1 MIGMY
6 QVRFTRDI
14 LRENFY
20 NWKDSMCVLCSDM
33 KVIMYWSVCMWNSY
47 PMAVTQCANLFTYS
61 CYLSR
66 ACAQLLSRV
75 WLFAT
80 TWTVAHQAPPLSMEF
95 SRQGYWNGL
104 LFPIPGDLPDPEMEP
119 GSPALAGG
127 FFTTA
132 SPRKL
137 YYLNINAY
145 LIHAFSDYMSVSLPV
160 YRLENWDLI
169 IFWEF
174 LRIT

>member
-6 QVRFTRDI
+6 QVRFIRDI

-20 NWKDSMCVLCSDM
+20 NWKDSIRVLCSDM
-33 KVIMYWSVCMWNSY
+33 KVIRYWSVCCEMLTLRCHAKCKPLY
-47 PMAVTQCANLFTYS
+47 IFMV
-61 CYLSR
+61 LSR
-66 ACAQLLSRV
+66 ACAQLPSHV

-80 TWTVAHQAPPLSMEF
+80 TWTVAHQAPLSMEF
-95 SRQGYWNGL
+95 SRQGYWDGL
-104 LFPIPGDLPDPEMEP
+104 LFSTPGDLPDPEMEP

-137 YYLNINAY
+137 CYLTINAY
-145 LIHAFSDYMSVSLPV
+145 LIHTFSD
-160 YRLENWDLI
+160 
-169 IFWEF
+169 
-174 LRIT
+174 